1 MDLCE
6 TPEERAIFEKLR
18 NSIGKEFIPHSVEE
32 ILQRGD
38 PSRIDCVYFWRWG
51 AEADWSLIKKWCIA
65 NEDFNALWFDE
76 EYAKKSRWGGLIAPP
91 QE

>member
-38 PSRIDCVYFWRWG
+38 PSRIDCVYF
-51 AEADWSLIKKWCIA
+51 
-65 NEDFNALWFDE
+65 
-76 EYAKKSRWGGLIAPP
+76 
-91 QE
+91 